1 MMPTMT
7 TWILR
12 SWLHLRQ
19 LVASQSGQA
28 MAEYSTFTFAILIG
42 AGYAGF
48 AMPFGPGNLTLVQQL
63 YGALQVHVNS
73 MWYSLSLGLP

>member
-1 MMPTMT
+1 MIWTMIAIRAFGQLRRLT
-7 TWILR
+7 TC
-12 SWLHLRQ
+12 
-19 LVASQSGQA
+19 QSGQM

-42 AGYAGF
+42 AGAAGF
-48 AMPFGPGNLTLVQQL
+48 AVPVGPGNLTLVQQI